1 MCNGLVI
8 KIMWLHVCKL
18 STNGAGAHVS
28 IWYLELLSKWIMSAN
43 CCQGFAVRF
52 LTTTITLNIRPLGK
66 QLLVLSTSSPESGSI
81 FSIFP
86 LPCCMGLADSH
97 ASKECARQPLIYN
110 HEFCLQM
117 FSFTEKSS
125 WCSQEA
131 NKDAANTVKVTCSFH
146 LKYYKNF
153 FKYSHIAKNNPSELP
168 ALPISYT
175 LNNKF

>member
-18 STNGAGAHVS
+18 STNGAGALVS

-117 FSFTEKSS
+117 FSFTERAHDVPRKRTKMQQILSKSL
-125 WCSQEA
+125 
-131 NKDAANTVKVTCSFH
+131 AAFTWNITKIFSSIHT
-146 LKYYKNF
+146 
-153 FKYSHIAKNNPSELP
+153 
-168 ALPISYT
+168 
-175 LNNKF
+175 